1 MDQRLEKLIN
11 ELRDRRRI
19 YELNDGFKVYGT
31 TADPLCQE
39 AANMLEE
46 MQKQIDE
53 LKQARSDLLWQL
65 FPERN

>member
-1 MDQRLEKLIN
+1 MDQRLEKLIKD
-11 ELRDRRRI
+11 LRDRRRI
-19 YELNDGFKVYGT
+19 YELNDGNKVFGT
-31 TADPLCQE
+31 TADPLCQD

-46 MQKQIDE
+46 MQEQIDK